1 ARHGA
6 FLPGFR
12 AGGFPWGFPSG
23 HGCKPLRNLDSLSI
37 SVVLSVAYRNF
48 EKPRGAPDPS
58 EPTPGNRSFAAGRSM
73 EEDAQG
79 MANAEDPKTPSG
91 GGAGVATTD
100 RLEPGD
106 PAGVKPLPRADPEPL
121 HSHALQ
127 AP

>member
-79 MANAEDPKTPSG
+79 MANAEDQNTPPG
-91 GGAGVATTD
+91 GGAGVATRD
-100 RLEPGD
+100 RLERRDRGGPQT
-106 PAGVKPLPRADPEPL
+106 LPPESREP
-121 HSHALQ
+121 HSSR
-127 AP
+127 